1 MSLALSCAG
10 VFGGPAH
17 SASAMS
23 AVAPLPFVAQFAC
36 GLVLVDFPPQS
47 FAESNKRIQ
56 VSQLERD
63 SRQYVGRRR
72 RRYRSRQVYRLLDA
86 AMHNASENAAPE
98 RWFRQRRRGD
108 FDAGD
113 TVATSASLAV
123 MAGSGGKS
131 RSSRGHEGSLRPCED
146 HACGSCFTSRAIP
159 GSTLVRP
166 WRLRA
171 EHRSQGRSRRSPR
184 SF

>member
-10 VFGGPAH
+10 IFGGPAH

-23 AVAPLPFVAQFAC
+23 AVPPLPLVAQFAC

-56 VSQLERD
+56 VSQLKRNLASMSVD
-63 SRQYVGRRR
+63 GGVGIGLA
-72 RRYRSRQVYRLLDA
+72 RSIDDLNA
-86 AMHNASENAAPE
+86 ATHNASENAAPE

-113 TVATSASLAV
+113 TVSGERIPRGHGGDLWKKSEQSRPMKEACDHAKITPAGLVPHPATYLAV
-123 MAGSGGKS
+123 
-131 RSSRGHEGSLRPCED
+131 R
-146 HACGSCFTSRAIP
+146 
-159 GSTLVRP
+159 
-166 WRLRA
+166 W
-171 EHRSQGRSRRSPR
+171 
-184 SF
+184 

>member
-1 MSLALSCAG
+1 MSLAPSCAG
-10 VFGGPAH
+10 IFGGPAH

-56 VSQLERD
+56 VSQLERNLASMSVD
-63 SRQYVGRRR
+63 GGVGIGLA
-72 RRYRSRQVYRLLDA
+72 RSIDYLNA

-113 TVATSASLAV
+113 TVSDE
-123 MAGSGGKS
+123 
-131 RSSRGHEGSLRPCED
+131 RIPRGHGGVRWKKSEQSRP
-146 HACGSCFTSRAIP
+146 
-159 GSTLVRP
+159 
-166 WRLRA
+166 
-171 EHRSQGRSRRSPR
+171 
-184 SF
+184 